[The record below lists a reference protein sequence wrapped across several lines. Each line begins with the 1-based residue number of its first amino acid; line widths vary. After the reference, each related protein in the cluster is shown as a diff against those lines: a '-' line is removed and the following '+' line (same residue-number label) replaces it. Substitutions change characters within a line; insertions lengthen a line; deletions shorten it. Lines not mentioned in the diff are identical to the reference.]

1 MNWGTDMTDKDLSQ
15 TEDQMLEALFAEA
28 RSARVADPSE
38 ALMQAILG
46 DAADALE
53 ASRPAPVAAARSGFL
68 AGLWA
73 ALGGVAGVSGLATA
87 TAVGVW
93 FGVAPP
99 AGLDGLST
107 AIWGE
112 SVSVSIFSADDI
124 LGLEG

>member
-1 MNWGTDMTDKDLSQ
+1 MTDKDLSQ
-15 TEDQMLEALFAEA
+15 TEDRMLEALFAEA

-46 DAADALE
+46 DAAEALE
-53 ASRPAPVAAARSGFL
+53 ASRPVPVAAARPGFL

-87 TAVGVW
+87 AAVGVW

>member
-1 MNWGTDMTDKDLSQ
+1 MDMTDKDLSQ
-15 TEDQMLEALFAEA
+15 TENQMLETLFAET

-38 ALMQAILG
+38 ALMLAILG
-46 DAADALE
+46 DAANALE
-53 ASRPAPVAAARSGFL
+53 ASRPAPVVAARPGFL

-73 ALGGVAGVSGLATA
+73 TLGGVAGVSGLATA
-87 TAVGVW
+87 AAVGVW
-93 FGVAPP
+93 FGFAPP